1 MGLKRDRFIRNSIK
15 VVVLIS
21 ITVLAALMFLPYIWM
36 AATAFK
42 SSAEV
47 NDPHFWPRLPQP
59 DNFRIILRMI
69 PEPFS
74 GRYLRLN
81 IPKWIFNSVF
91 MASWVTFLQVFTSS
105 LAAYAFSR
113 LRWQWRDRVFMM
125 YLSTM
130 MIPSLVLT
138 IPQFQI
144 MVGLDL
150 VNTYRG
156 LIIPG
161 AFSAFGTFLL
171 RQFMLSIPPSYDEAA
186 EIDGANHW
194 QIFIEVILPQAKPGI
209 ITLAIFTFLGSY
221 RNLLWPLIMVRDDHL
236 RNVPVGMLAFQGQ
249 YGTQIELLMAATM
262 ICIIPL
268 LIMFV
273 FLQKRL
279 VKGIH
284 LGGGVKE

>member
-1 MGLKRDRFIRNSIK
+1 MGLKRDRLIRNAITA
-15 VVVLIS
+15 VVFMS

-42 SSAEV
+42 SSSEV
-47 NDPHFWPRLPQP
+47 NDPHFWPRLAQP
-59 DNFRIILRMI
+59 DNFRIVLRMI

-74 GRYLRLN
+74 GRFLRLN
-81 IPKWIFNSVF
+81 IPKWIFNSIF

-113 LRWQWRDRVFMM
+113 LKWRWRDRVFMM
-125 YLSTM
+125 YLATM
-130 MIPSLVLT
+130 MIPGLVLT

-150 VNTYRG
+150 VNTYAG

-186 EIDGANHW
+186 EMDGANHW

-221 RNLLWPLIMVRDDHL
+221 RNLLWPLIMVKDDHL

-249 YGTQIELLMAATM
+249 YGTQIELLMAATV
-262 ICIIPL
+262 ICVIPL
-268 LIMFV
+268 MIMFV